1 MNIKF
6 NPRISKSFASV
17 VLKTDR
23 VKEVLH
29 DIDSEQERLEIVHQI
44 LIEGFTR
51 YNININELINHLKEE
66 I

>member
-6 NPRISKSFASV
+6 NPRISKSFAGV